1 MFVMWYISSDI
12 HPSGLVKRLG
22 GPKKVILV
30 ASGEDSVERSPLGVY
45 PLLHIIEVLTVIYL

>member
-12 HPSGLVKRLG
+12 HPSGLVKSLG
-22 GPKKVILV
+22 CPKKVMLV
-30 ASGEDSVERSPLGVY
+30 ASGEDWVERSPLRVY

>member
-12 HPSGLVKRLG
+12 HPSGLVKRPG

-30 ASGEDSVERSPLGVY
+30 ALGEDWVEWSPLGVY

>member
-12 HPSGLVKRLG
+12 HPSGLVKRLES
-22 GPKKVILV
+22 PKKVIFV
-30 ASGEDSVERSPLGVY
+30 ASKEDWVERSPLGVY